1 MFWQGGNKECY
12 NKIEKK
18 NTKKVKSMTSAGD
31 RVLLVENDPEI
42 SDLIARQV
50 LTSVGYH
57 VDVVVDSS
65 SAIKQALLTPP
76 DLIIADLNLPG
87 LSAKDLLV
95 ALASQGIS
103 TPLMVIASKGQEQD
117 IIQAFRLGAADYL
130 LWPARDAEVLSA
142 VERVL
147 SRVHEVRDRQ
157 RLDMKL
163 SETNHELQRKV
174 RELTAIINIGKAV
187 VSITDQRYLFQK
199 IVDGAAQ
206 VADANI
212 AWLLVRDDENKSFL
226 LTAQRGLPEVW
237 AKRINMPLD
246 DGISGLVALSG
257 ETLSIS
263 GEPLLKFR
271 VANLG
276 RSACAIP
283 IKVQKEV
290 IGMLVVVRK
299 ESRPFEKM
307 EQTLLE
313 AVADYASISL
323 VNARLFRAL
332 NSSVQAAKEGER
344 RQNALLEAV
353 RSSITEELQAAL
365 YPIELLLT
373 EKPGHLSEAQRQA
386 LQTARAALQRL
397 GRAAERTTPPVPI
410 ALKKK

>member
-1 MFWQGGNKECY
+1 MA
-12 NKIEKK
+12 
-18 NTKKVKSMTSAGD
+18 SAGD
-31 RVLLVENDPEI
+31 RILLVENDPEI
-42 SDLIARQV
+42 SDLIDRQV
-50 LTSVGYH
+50 LRSVGYH
-57 VDVVVDSS
+57 VDVVVDAS

-95 ALASQGIS
+95 ALSSQGIN
-103 TPLMVIASKGQEQD
+103 TPLMVIAQKGQEQD

-147 SRVHEVRDRQ
+147 GRVHAVRDRQ
-157 RLDMKL
+157 RLDLKL
-163 SETNHELQRKV
+163 SEVNHELQQKV
-174 RELTAIINIGKAV
+174 RELSAIINIGKAV
-187 VSITDQRYLFQK
+187 VSVTDQRFLFQK

-212 AWLLVRDDENKSFL
+212 VWLLVREDESKAFV
-226 LTAQRGLPEVW
+226 LTSQRGLPDVW
-237 AKRINMPLD
+237 AKKINMPLE

-276 RSACAIP
+276 RSACAVP

-299 ESRPFEKM
+299 DSRPFEKM

-313 AVADYASISL
+313 AVVDYASISL

-332 NSSVQAAKEGER
+332 NSSVQTSKEGER
-344 RQNALLEAV
+344 RQNALLESI
-353 RSSITEELQAAL
+353 RSSITEELQSAT
-365 YPIELLLT
+365 YPIDLLLKDKNSNLT
-373 EKPGHLSEAQRQA
+373 ELQQQA
-386 LQTARAALQRL
+386 LRTARAALQRL
-397 GRAAERTTPPVPI
+397 ARAAEKTTPPVSI

>member
-1 MFWQGGNKECY
+1 MAS
-12 NKIEKK
+12 
-18 NTKKVKSMTSAGD
+18 TGD
-31 RVLLVENDPEI
+31 HILLVENDPEI

-50 LTSVGYH
+50 LASVGYS
-57 VDVVVDSS
+57 VDVAVDSS
-65 SAIKQALLTPP
+65 TAIKQALLAAP

-95 ALASQGIS
+95 ALSAQGMNM
-103 TPLMVIASKGQEQD
+103 PLMVIANKGQEQD

-147 SRVHEVRDRQ
+147 RRVHEVRDRQ
-157 RLDMKL
+157 RLDLKL
-163 SETNHELQRKV
+163 SETSHELQRKV

-187 VSITDQRYLFQK
+187 VSITDHRLLFK
-199 IVDGAAQ
+199 EIVDGAAQ
-206 VADANI
+206 VADADI
-212 AWLLVRDDENKSFL
+212 AWLLVREDENKSFV
-226 LTAQRGLPEVW
+226 LTSHRGLPDVW
-237 AKRINMPLD
+237 SRKMNMPLD
-246 DGISGLVALSG
+246 DGISSLVALSG

-263 GEPLLKFR
+263 GEPLMKFR

-276 RSACAIP
+276 RSACAVP

-299 ESRPFEKM
+299 DTRPFEKM

-313 AVADYASISL
+313 AVADYASITL

-332 NSSVQAAKEGER
+332 GSSAQASREGEK
-344 RQNALLEAV
+344 RQNALLESL
-353 RSSITEELQAAL
+353 RSSINEELQAAI
-365 YPIELLLT
+365 YPIDLLLT
-373 EKPGHLSEAQRQA
+373 EKTGELTQAQRQA

-397 GRAAERTTPPVPI
+397 SRAAEKTTPPI
-410 ALKKK
+410 SRASKKK